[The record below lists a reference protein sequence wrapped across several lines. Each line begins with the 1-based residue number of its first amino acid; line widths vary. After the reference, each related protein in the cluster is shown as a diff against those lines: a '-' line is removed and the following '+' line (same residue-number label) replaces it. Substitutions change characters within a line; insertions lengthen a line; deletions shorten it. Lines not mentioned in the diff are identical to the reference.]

1 MSKVEV
7 WSDYMKLETI
17 GSGNFGKIFKV
28 KNIKTGNIYAIK
40 EIDKSKYKS
49 LTKKE
54 LNENIITKLNLENNN
69 IRLKETIDSNNFL
82 YFIME

>member
-1 MSKVEV
+1 
-7 WSDYMKLETI
+7 MKLETI

-40 EIDKSKYKS
+40 ETDKSKYKS

-54 LNENIITKLNLENNN
+54 LNEKYNYKIKL
-69 IRLKETIDSNNFL
+69 RK
-82 YFIME
+82 